1 MMTMTITTNT
11 GSRARIWNPKVK
23 SVQKG
28 STELCSSSCVAEC
41 HWCQFNFTSSWFH
54 VTHSSSG
61 ASYTSVRSFS
71 LRYAV
76 TLWYSF
82 VTPQVELA
90 VSKMDANDKS
100 WRECYAYSRH
110 AGMRSN
116 LPVKD
121 QRTMIWPR
129 RFLWGEHTVNPQVL
143 YWLEKGNCLF
153 YEVKLAK
160 NTTRR
165 PRLLPLW
172 ATSRWKY
179 CS

>member
-1 MMTMTITTNT
+1 MDENFMMTMTITTNT

-23 SVQKG
+23 SVQWG
-28 STELCSSSCVAEC
+28 STELGSSSCVEEC

-54 VTHSSSG
+54 VTHSSSSG

-71 LRYAV
+71 LRYTV

-110 AGMRSN
+110 AIKPTGKGSEDDDPAAAIPMR
-116 LPVKD
+116 
-121 QRTMIWPR
+121 
-129 RFLWGEHTVNPQVL
+129 
-143 YWLEKGNCLF
+143 
-153 YEVKLAK
+153 
-160 NTTRR
+160 
-165 PRLLPLW
+165 W
-172 ATSRWKY
+172 AH
-179 CS
+179 C